1 MRKQFA
7 DIVFVVTND
16 VDKITEKGST
26 RPAGQI
32 VHAFLRKR
40 DLIKYDRILL
50 TALLRQ
56 FKKLCSRNEKKEKER
71 GIETMKERDRHLRT
85 NFEVV
90 ALKIIYHDACR
101 FERRSRV
108 RHKYSRNRLRDF

>member
-7 DIVFVVTND
+7 DIVSVVTND

-40 DLIKYDRILL
+40 DLIKRNMIESCLRL
-50 TALLRQ
+50 CFGSSARNCALVM
-56 FKKLCSRNEKKEKER
+56 KK
-71 GIETMKERDRHLRT
+71 
-85 NFEVV
+85 
-90 ALKIIYHDACR
+90 
-101 FERRSRV
+101 RRKREE
-108 RHKYSRNRLRDF
+108 